1 MFQINGRYLHYLNI
15 LLLIF
20 SLLISIYFL
29 LSPDFY
35 ILLHSLKSLSYLGV
49 FISGIFFSYI
59 LTTGPATISLFLFG
73 QTISPFHVALIASL
87 GATASDF
94 LIFSLIKYKVAH
106 HFGIFDRIK
115 AWLKYRKFFIYIKS
129 HGLLKYLIPL
139 VGALIIASPLP
150 DELGIAIL
158 GASKYD
164 NKKFFLLTFAMNALG
179 IFIVASLGA
188 ANL

>member
-1 MFQINGRYLHYLNI
+1 MIQIKGRYLHYLNVF
-15 LLLIF
+15 LLVF
-20 SLLISIYFL
+20 SLLISTYLL

-35 ILLHSLKSLSYLGV
+35 IFLHSLKSLSYIGV

-73 QTISPFHVALIASL
+73 QSLNPFHIAVL
-87 GATASDF
+87 GAFGAMLSDF
-94 LIFSLIKYKVAH
+94 LLFGLI
-106 HFGIFDRIK
+106 
-115 AWLKYRKFFIYIKS
+115 KFFIYIKS
-129 HGLLKYLIPL
+129 HGMLKYLIPL

-164 NKKFFLLTFAMNALG
+164 NRKFFLLAFAMNALG
-179 IFIVASLGA
+179 IFVVASLGA
-188 ANL
+188 ASL